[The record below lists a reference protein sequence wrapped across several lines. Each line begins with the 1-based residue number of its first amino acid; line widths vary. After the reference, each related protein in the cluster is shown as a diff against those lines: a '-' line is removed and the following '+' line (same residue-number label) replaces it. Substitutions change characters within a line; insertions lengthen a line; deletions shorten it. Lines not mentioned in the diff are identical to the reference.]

1 MVSMSAPIR
10 LLIVDDEPFN
20 LEIIGEYL
28 DGQGYELTMAR
39 DGVEAWEYLENAEI
53 DFDLL
58 VLDRMMPRLD
68 GMELL
73 RRVRRTPRLSG
84 LPVIMQ
90 TAAATPDQVR
100 EGLQAGAR
108 YYLTKPYE
116 PDALLAI
123 VKSALEEAHRTREI
137 RLQAEGMRRAMAALR
152 RAEFEFST
160 LGQATEL
167 ASLASL
173 VSPEPEN
180 IVMGLS
186 ELMINAVEHGNL
198 GISYAEKSRLR
209 LEDCWQEEVERRL
222 LLPEYA
228 DRRARLLIECGDE
241 AVRYTVSDDG
251 AGFDFARYLDF
262 DPGRAFDPNGRG
274 IAMARQLCFR
284 SLEYKG
290 CGNVVTAT
298 VELP

>member
-1 MVSMSAPIR
+1 
-10 LLIVDDEPFN
+10 
-20 LEIIGEYL
+20 
-28 DGQGYELTMAR
+28 
-39 DGVEAWEYLENAEI
+39 
-53 DFDLL
+53 
-58 VLDRMMPRLD
+58 MPRLD

-137 RLQAEGMRRAMAALR
+137 QLQAEGMRRAMGALR

-173 VSPEPEN
+173 VAPEPEN

-222 LLPEYA
+222 RLPEYVG
-228 DRRARLLIECGDE
+228 RRARLQIECSDE

>member
-1 MVSMSAPIR
+1 MTNMSVVAR
-10 LLIVDDEPFN
+10 LLVVDDEPFN

-28 DGQGYELTMAR
+28 DGHGYELTMAR
-39 DGVEAWEYLENAEI
+39 DGVEAWQQLEDPAS

-123 VKSALEEAHRTREI
+123 VRSALEDVRRNREVQIRTD
-137 RLQAEGMRRAMAALR
+137 GMRQAMTTLR
-152 RAEFEFST
+152 SAEFEFRT
-160 LGQATEL
+160 LEQAAQLATL
-167 ASLASL
+167 ASLAA
-173 VSPEPEN
+173 PEPEN

-186 ELMINAVEHGNL
+186 ELLINAVEHGNL

-209 LEDCWQEEVERRL
+209 IEDRWQDEVEHRL
-222 LLPEYA
+222 SLPQYA
-228 DRRARLLIECGDE
+228 GRTARLRIERGSALVAYTISDEGD
-241 AVRYTVSDDG
+241 
-251 AGFDFARYLDF
+251 GFDFVRYLDF

-284 SLEYKG
+284 HLEYQG
-290 CGNVVTAT
+290 CGNVVRAT
-298 VELP
+298 VEVA

>member
-1 MVSMSAPIR
+1 MTNMSAAVR
-10 LLIVDDEPFN
+10 LLVVDDEPFN

-39 DGVEAWEYLENAEI
+39 DGVDAWQKLDDPAN

-100 EGLQAGAR
+100 DGLQAGAR

-123 VKSALEEAHRTREI
+123 VKSALEDVRRNREVQI
-137 RLQAEGMRRAMAALR
+137 RSDGIRRAMTALR
-152 RAEFEFST
+152 TADFEFRT
-160 LGQATEL
+160 LDQATQLATL
-167 ASLASL
+167 ASLAS
-173 VSPEPEN
+173 SEPEN

-186 ELMINAVEHGNL
+186 ELLINAVEHGNL
-198 GISYAEKSRLR
+198 GITYAEKSRLR
-209 LEDCWQEEVERRL
+209 IEDRWQEEVEHRL
-222 LLPEYA
+222 TLPEYA
-228 DRRARLLIECGDE
+228 GRAARLRIERDARQVIYTISDE
-241 AVRYTVSDDG
+241 G
-251 AGFDFARYLDF
+251 EGFDFVRYLDF

-284 SLEYKG
+284 QLEYKG
-290 CGNVVTAT
+290 CGNVVVAT
-298 VELP
+298 VDLS

>member
-39 DGVEAWEYLENAEI
+39 DGVEAWEYLDNADI

-58 VLDRMMPRLD
+58 VLDRMMPRLN

-123 VKSALEEAHRTREI
+123 VRSALEEAHRTREI
-137 RLQAEGMRRAMAALR
+137 QLQAEGMRRAMGALR
-152 RAEFEFST
+152 HAEFEFAT
-160 LGQATEL
+160 LSEATEL

-222 LLPEYA
+222 QLPEYA
-228 DRRARLLIECGDE
+228 GRRARLRIECSDD
-241 AVRYTVSDDG
+241 AVRYTVSDEG
-251 AGFDFARYLDF
+251 EGFDYARYLDF

-284 SLEYKG
+284 SLEYTG

-298 VELP
+298 VERP